1 MLNSWDTSILLLPSL
16 CLKWLFHSCRYFRR
30 LQKRYTPDSR
40 IKADLAQEK
49 GRKSEDTHTSPEDSP
64 RCSSDTTLE
73 LPITCI
79 NLLRCNMQVSA
90 VPHVT
95 YAHHPCMTP
104 ASPLYRPCITPAPL
118 LHHPYFY
125 LPVIAEMDEASL
137 KHFALFQLGKR
148 VTLGPSHS
156 LRLKWV
162 EAVASAV
169 PSPLSSYD
177 AYWHSTSYSL
187 NPFQPEGMGG
197 AKRNPLPLTTP
208 FCTHHPVQFWAGHM
222 TPTTLYSTH
231 LFVAIRVVLIITAY
245 TVSHDYHMDL
255 CKYHLLSVYRT
266 VRLFCCSTPIMY
278 KDS

>member
-1 MLNSWDTSILLLPSL
+1 MLNSWDTSLLLLPSL

-64 RCSSDTTLE
+64 RCSSDITLE

-104 ASPLYRPCITPAPL
+104 ASPLYRPCITPASL

-125 LPVIAEMDEASL
+125 LPVIAEMDEAIL

-148 VTLGPSHS
+148 VTLGPSQPP
-156 LRLKWV
+156 
-162 EAVASAV
+162 SA
-169 PSPLSSYD
+169 
-177 AYWHSTSYSL
+177 H
-187 NPFQPEGMGG
+187 
-197 AKRNPLPLTTP
+197 
-208 FCTHHPVQFWAGHM
+208 
-222 TPTTLYSTH
+222 TTLYSFG
-231 LFVAIRVVLIITAY
+231 LVI
-245 TVSHDYHMDL
+245 
-255 CKYHLLSVYRT
+255 
-266 VRLFCCSTPIMY
+266 
-278 KDS
+278 